1 LLLQTV
7 GHADFLPADV
17 RFRSWA
23 SWTENMRWISLHG
36 INVIDLDTPAMDG
49 TLDTMSFVYR
59 SVWEIVCE
67 MMQDQLF
74 LQEWTW
80 EYNRAGE

>member
-1 LLLQTV
+1 
-7 GHADFLPADV
+7 
-17 RFRSWA
+17 
-23 SWTENMRWISLHG
+23 MRWISLHG